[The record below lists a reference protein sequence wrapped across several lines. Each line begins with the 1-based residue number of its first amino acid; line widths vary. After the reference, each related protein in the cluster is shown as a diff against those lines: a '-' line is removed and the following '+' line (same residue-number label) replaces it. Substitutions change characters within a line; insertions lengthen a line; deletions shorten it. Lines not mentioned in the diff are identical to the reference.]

1 MFEKFKKVMKLNEG
15 KQPNDEEWNE
25 GLERNGG
32 LEKNDFLA
40 MLISAMI
47 MILPIC
53 LILLILITVICSLF
67 LL

>member
-15 KQPNDEEWNE
+15 KQPTDEEWNE
-25 GLERNGG
+25 GLERQGG

-40 MLISAMI
+40 MVISAMI

-53 LILLILITVICSLF
+53 LILLILITVVCALF